1 MTQEKPG
8 SSPVPSVVGLRTG
21 GKVNAACV
29 IELRKM
35 LEMAEA
41 GEIVGFVTVTMRADM
56 TASQTI
62 AGLVGGS
69 MMIGQFRIAEQD
81 LLTIT
86 IRGRGE

>member
-1 MTQEKPG
+1 MKPEQPV
-8 SSPVPSVVGLRTG
+8 SSPAPSVVGLHTG

-29 IELRKM
+29 AELRE
-35 LEMAEA
+35 LLAQAEA

-62 AGLVGGS
+62 AGMVGGS
-69 MMIGQFRIAEQD
+69 MMVGQLRIAETD
-81 LLTIT
+81 LIALT